1 MLPDGCGWRYDCAM
15 ATHSFER
22 LSGLI
27 GALSTGLVE
36 RRPQVRLALLAAL
49 AGEHTLLIGPPGT
62 AKSELARR
70 LHTAFRDARYFERLL
85 TRFTVPEEL
94 FGPLSIAALEDDR
107 YERQTAGFLPAA
119 GIAFIDEVFKA
130 NSAILNAL
138 LTLLNEREFDNGAG
152 RQRCPLI
159 SAIGATNAVPEDEV
173 GDAFLDRFL
182 LRVPVATVSD
192 GGFDALLNVK
202 VGRPLA
208 AEGAPRSGGEAPAS
222 GMRDAGLRSA
232 AAASASTVASPQAGP
247 LLHAPAAPGVT
258 APEMLALGHDDLV
271 ALAAAAERV
280 ELPAPL
286 AALLAELRRA
296 CAEMQIAVSDR
307 RWVKIVGLLRVAAAS
322 AGRGQVSLW
331 DLLLLPWCTAPDAER
346 QARVADWLAARL
358 GVRETFSPA
367 RLTRI
372 VEAFEAQLDL
382 EQKANDL
389 DYDAS
394 GRLKFSSGDLAE
406 NIGDAKGGSAAL
418 RMTYTRQRRYGV
430 LHIAARTTQIDDAL
444 TRIAGY
450 AKEVAAQRADLAVY
464 RTRNLWLDEALLDRV
479 DAHLA
484 ATAATVDQLAV
495 RLATAR
501 AGFAALPRLEA
512 DDGSVPEPVAI
523 EALAA

>member
-1 MLPDGCGWRYDCAM
+1 MIRTD
-15 ATHSFER
+15 SFER
-22 LSGLI
+22 LKALVA
-27 GALSTGLVE
+27 ALSAGLVE

-94 FGPLSIAALEDDR
+94 FGPLSIRALEEDR
-107 YERQTAGFLPAA
+107 YERQTAGFLPEA

-152 RQRCPLI
+152 RQGCPLI

-173 GDAFLDRFL
+173 GDAFFDRFL
-182 LRVPVATVSD
+182 LRVPVTTVSD
-192 GGFDALLNVK
+192 GGFDELLKIK
-202 VGRPLA
+202 VGA
-208 AEGAPRSGGEAPAS
+208 GG
-222 GMRDAGLRSA
+222 
-232 AAASASTVASPQAGP
+232 
-247 LLHAPAAPGVT
+247 T
-258 APEMLALGHDDLV
+258 APDELALHQDDLA

-280 ELPAPL
+280 ELPARL
-286 AALLAELRRA
+286 AALLAELRRV
-296 CAEMQIAVSDR
+296 CAEMPVAVSDR
-307 RWVKIVGLLRVAAAS
+307 RWVKIAGLLRVAAAS

-331 DLLLLPWCTAPDAER
+331 DLLLLPWCTAPDVER

-358 GVRETFSPA
+358 GVREAFSPA

-372 VEAFEAQLDL
+372 VAAFEAQLDL
-382 EQKANDL
+382 ERKANDL
-389 DYDAS
+389 DYDES

-418 RMTYTRQRRYGV
+418 RMTYTRQRRYGP

-450 AKEVAAQRADLAVY
+450 AKEVAAQRTDLAAY
-464 RTRNLWLDEALLDRV
+464 RIRNLWLDEALLERV

-484 ATAATVDQLAV
+484 ATAATVDQLAA
-495 RLATAR
+495 RLATVR

-512 DDGSVPEPVAI
+512 DDGSVPEPVAVDS
-523 EALAA
+523 LAAA